1 MEVVAMIVVYGFI
14 ILVCAALE
22 KLTRP
27 NGKKGLWG

>member
-1 MEVVAMIVVYGFI
+1 MVTLFMIVFYAFI